1 MARVDL
7 LATKGLLRAMRS
19 LILPALG
26 YLGYPLAVVGAILV
40 FSASSLIALD
50 MISANIG
57 KIVVPATSSP
67 DFNLP
72 PVEQIGSLAPPSV
85 EPVPATPVAL
95 PESSIVAVA
104 PPSGAVAVTLTAP
117 EASADSSIDTNALSG
132 RVGSQAVNV
141 RSGPSKT
148 AVTLGVLNAGSPV
161 GIGEDVGGWIH
172 VTFAGGDGWVYK
184 TYLETS
190 SITALR

>member
-1 MARVDL
+1 
-7 LATKGLLRAMRS
+7 MRS
-19 LILPALG
+19 AILPALG
-26 YLGYPLAVVGAILV
+26 YAGYPLILVGAIAV
-40 FSASSLIALD
+40 FGLSSVLALD
-50 MISANIG
+50 MVRAQVEQSAA
-57 KIVVPATSSP
+57 PAMAASP

-72 PVEQIGSLAPPSV
+72 PVQQIGSLTPPRVDV
-85 EPVPATPVAL
+85 EPAAPVG

-104 PPSGAVAVTLTAP
+104 PPEGGVAVTLTTP
-117 EASADSSIDTNALSG
+117 EASSSSSIDAGALTG

-148 AVTLGVLNAGSPV
+148 ATTLGVLNAGSPV

-172 VTFAGGDGWVYK
+172 VSFAGGDGWVYK

-190 SITALR
+190 SSISLR